1 MPLVFYLIRKGNKTR
16 GMVEIE
22 IFVIY
27 TTYREW
33 GVGADVAKW
42 IKAVDCES
50 TMRGFNSRRSP
61 IKRNNITPISFFFC
75 KDEETNSIFSPI
87 LFTTATKNQIITI
100 FIPFSTSSSKCRI
113 TPRGCGFFSTNWG
126 PPFTTPMGMV
136 YRVHNYS
143 SYYRTL
149 T

>member
-1 MPLVFYLIRKGNKTR
+1 MFLSVKFLFIYLNKKVKKIKLSIYFLPLVFYLIRKGNKTR

-42 IKAVDCES
+42 IKAVDCEF

-61 IKRNNITPISFFFC
+61 IKI
-75 KDEETNSIFSPI
+75 
-87 LFTTATKNQIITI
+87 
-100 FIPFSTSSSKCRI
+100 
-113 TPRGCGFFSTNWG
+113 
-126 PPFTTPMGMV
+126 
-136 YRVHNYS
+136 
-143 SYYRTL
+143 
-149 T
+149 

>member
-1 MPLVFYLIRKGNKTR
+1 
-16 GMVEIE
+16 MVEIQP
-22 IFVIY
+22 FVLKSKNL
-27 TTYREW
+27 R
-33 GVGADVAKW
+33 GADVAKW

-61 IKRNNITPISFFFC
+61 ITKMISSSSYFFFVFV
-75 KDEETNSIFSPI
+75 KTKKEILFSR

-100 FIPFSTSSSKCRI
+100 FIPFSTSASKCRI

-126 PPFTTPMGMV
+126 SPFTTPMGMV